1 MTRAVRIPLKLV
13 LFLCAAAGIAAGIQA
28 SWQWYRGSASEPL
41 FRTDHPTRGSLVAN
55 IVATGTIEPEEV
67 IDVGAQVAGQIL
79 SFGRD
84 PTDPNRTIDYAS
96 PVEQG
101 TVLAR
106 IDDSLYAP
114 EVEIARADLGLCLAD
129 VRHAESEIELERSKL
144 HKTERDWERTKQ
156 LASAKSISQNDFDA
170 TQNAWEMAKASVTAA
185 EADLEKAKRAVEK
198 ARGTLGKAVKN
209 LGYCTI
215 KSPVKGVI
223 IDRRVNVGQTVVSSL
238 NAPSLFLIAKD
249 LRRLQIWVSV
259 NESDIGNIYPGQ
271 NATFTVDAYPA
282 DVFHGTVGQ
291 IRLNATM
298 TQNVVTYTVV
308 VNVDNEDGK
317 LDPYSVVAAAP
328 GGANPGSS
336 TLGSPTPVN
345 PTPVNQTQG
354 TRNRPDVPAG
364 DKLLPYLTANLQFK
378 VDERTDAL
386 LVPNAALHYRPQAA
400 LVAPEYR
407 AVYEQGLRRATV
419 EEGAPVPSTK
429 GRRIRATVWVPDGNF
444 VRPIKVRVG
453 LTDGLM
459 TEVVD
464 VIKDNLTPETEIV
477 TGENQS
483 AASQEGTVNPF
494 GPSSSKKK

>member
-1 MTRAVRIPLKLV
+1 MARALRIVRNIV
-13 LFLCAAAGIAAGIQA
+13 LFLLAVAGLAAGVRA
-28 SWQWYRGSASEPL
+28 SWHWYSESAKESL
-41 FRTDHPTRGSLVAN
+41 FRTDHPTRESLVAT
-55 IVATGTIEPEEV
+55 IIATGTIEPEEV

-79 SFGRD
+79 AFGQD
-84 PTDPNRTIDYAS
+84 PTDPKRTIDYGS

-114 EVEIARADLGLCLAD
+114 EVVIARADLGLCSAD
-129 VRHAESEIELERSKL
+129 VRRAESELVQMHSNLHRS
-144 HKTERDWERTKQ
+144 ERDWERTQRLK
-156 LASAKSISQNDFDA
+156 SSNSISQNEFDA
-170 TQNAWEMAKASVTAA
+170 AQNAWEMAKASVPAS
-185 EADLEKAKRAVEK
+185 EASLEKTKRAVEK
-198 ARGTLGKAVKN
+198 ASGTLAKAEKN

-215 KSPVKGVI
+215 KSPVKGII

-249 LRRLQIWVSV
+249 LRRLQVWVSV

-271 NATFTVDAYPA
+271 HATFTVDAYPA

-317 LDPYSVVAAAP
+317 LDPFSAAGAP
-328 GGANPGSS
+328 
-336 TLGSPTPVN
+336 
-345 PTPVNQTQG
+345 QG
-354 TRNRPDVPAG
+354 TRNRRDVPAG
-364 DKLLPYLTANLQFK
+364 DKLLPYLTANLQFT

-386 LVPNAALHYRPQAA
+386 LVPNAALHYRPQPAM
-400 LVAPEYR
+400 VAPEHR
-407 AVYEQGLRRATV
+407 ALYEQGLRRATA
-419 EEGAPVPSTK
+419 EDGTPEPSAK
-429 GRRIRATVWVPDGNF
+429 RRLTRATIWVPDGDW

-464 VIKDNLTPETEIV
+464 VIKDQLTPETEIV
-477 TGENQS
+477 TGDNQP
-483 AASQEGTVNPF
+483 AASREGTVNPF
-494 GPSSSKKK
+494 GPRARKK

>member
-1 MTRAVRIPLKLV
+1 
-13 LFLCAAAGIAAGIQA
+13 
-28 SWQWYRGSASEPL
+28 
-41 FRTDHPTRGSLVAN
+41 
-55 IVATGTIEPEEV
+55 
-67 IDVGAQVAGQIL
+67 
-79 SFGRD
+79 
-84 PTDPNRTIDYAS
+84 
-96 PVEQG
+96 
-101 TVLAR
+101 
-106 IDDSLYAP
+106 
-114 EVEIARADLGLCLAD
+114 
-129 VRHAESEIELERSKL
+129 
-144 HKTERDWERTKQ
+144 
-156 LASAKSISQNDFDA
+156 
-170 TQNAWEMAKASVTAA
+170 
-185 EADLEKAKRAVEK
+185 
-198 ARGTLGKAVKN
+198 
-209 LGYCTI
+209 
-215 KSPVKGVI
+215 
-223 IDRRVNVGQTVVSSL
+223 
-238 NAPSLFLIAKD
+238 
-249 LRRLQIWVSV
+249 
-259 NESDIGNIYPGQ
+259 
-271 NATFTVDAYPA
+271 
-282 DVFHGTVGQ
+282 
-291 IRLNATM
+291 M

-317 LDPYSVVAAAP
+317 LDPFSSVAAAP
-328 GGANPGSS
+328 GGANPGIPAPGSPTLGNS
-336 TLGSPTPVN
+336 TLGSPTLVNPTPVNPPPANPTPVN
-345 PTPVNQTQG
+345 PTPVNPTLVNPTLVNPTLG
-354 TRNRPDVPAG
+354 TRNRPEVPAG

-429 GRRIRATVWVPDGNF
+429 GRRTRATIWVPDGNF

>member
-1 MTRAVRIPLKLV
+1 MMRAVRNLV
-13 LFLCAAAGIAAGIQA
+13 IILFAATGLAAGVQAG
-28 SWQWYRGSASEPL
+28 WHWYKGGGSEPL
-41 FRTDHPTRGSLVAN
+41 FRIDHPTRASLVAT
-55 IVATGTIEPEEV
+55 IIATGTIEPEEV

-79 SFGRD
+79 SFGPD
-84 PTDPNRTIDYAS
+84 PTDAKHVIDYGT

-114 EVEIARADLGLCLAD
+114 EVAIARADLGLSLAD
-129 VRHAESEIELERSKL
+129 VKREESELAQVRSTL
-144 HKTERDWERTKQ
+144 HKAQRDWERAQ
-156 LASAKSISQNDFDA
+156 RLVSAKSISQNDFDA
-170 TQNAWEMAKASVTAA
+170 AQNSWELATAAVPAA
-185 EADLEKAKRAVEK
+185 EADLEKTKQAVEK
-198 ARGTLGKAVKN
+198 ARGTLIKAEKN

-249 LRRLQIWVSV
+249 LRRLQVWVSV

-282 DVFHGTVGQ
+282 DVFRGTVGQ

-317 LDPYSVVAAAP
+317 LDAYTAANVA
-328 GGANPGSS
+328 
-336 TLGSPTPVN
+336 
-345 PTPVNQTQG
+345 QG
-354 TRNRPDVPAG
+354 TRNRKEVPAG

-386 LVPNAALHYRPQAA
+386 LVPNAALHYRPQPAQ
-400 LVAPEYR
+400 VAPDHR
-407 AVYEQGLRRATV
+407 ALYEQGLRRATA
-419 EEGAPVPSTK
+419 EDGTPEPSAKKRTT
-429 GRRIRATVWVPDGNF
+429 RATIWVPDGDF

-464 VIKDNLTPETEIV
+464 VIKDQLTPETEIV
-477 TGENQS
+477 TGDNQPL
-483 AASQEGTVNPF
+483 ASREATVNPF
-494 GPSSSKKK
+494 GPRSSKKK

>member
-1 MTRAVRIPLKLV
+1 MTRAVRIPLKLII
-13 LFLCAAAGIAAGIQA
+13 FLCAAAGLAAGIQA
-28 SWQWYRGSASEPL
+28 SWQWYRGSATEPL
-41 FRTDHPTRGSLVAN
+41 FRTDHPSRGSLVAM

-114 EVEIARADLGLCLAD
+114 EVDIARADLGLCLAD
-129 VRHAESEIELERSKL
+129 VRHAESELVLERSKL

-156 LASAKSISQNDFDA
+156 LASAKSISQNEFDA

-185 EADLEKAKRAVEK
+185 EADLDKAKRAVEK
-198 ARGTLGKAVKN
+198 ARGTLGKAEKN

-271 NATFTVDAYPA
+271 HATFTVDAYPA

-317 LDPYSVVAAAP
+317 LDPYSSVAAAP
-328 GGANPGSS
+328 GGATPGSL
-336 TLGSPTPVN
+336 TPGSPTL
-345 PTPVNQTQG
+345 G

-386 LVPNAALHYRPQAA
+386 LVPNAALQYRPQPA

-419 EEGAPVPSTK
+419 EEGAPVPSAK

-444 VRPIKVRVG
+444 VRPIKVRVS

-459 TEVVD
+459 TEVVE

-494 GPSSSKKK
+494 GPRSSKKR

>member
-1 MTRAVRIPLKLV
+1 MALAVRILRNLL
-13 LFLCAAAGIAAGIQA
+13 LFCCVAAGLGAGVRA
-28 SWQWYRGSASEPL
+28 SWQWYSAGAGEPI
-41 FRTDHPTRGSLVAN
+41 FRTDHPTRGSLVAT
-55 IVATGTIEPEEV
+55 IIATGTIEPEEV

-79 SFGRD
+79 AFGQD
-84 PTDPNRTIDYAS
+84 PADPKRTIDYGSA
-96 PVEQG
+96 VEQG

-114 EVEIARADLGLCLAD
+114 EVDIARADLGLCVAD
-129 VRHAESEIELERSKL
+129 VRRTESELVQVRSQL
-144 HKTERDWERTKQ
+144 HKEERDWERTQRLK
-156 LASAKSISQNDFDA
+156 SSNSISQTEFDA
-170 TQNAWEMAKASVTAA
+170 TQSAWEMAKAAVPAA
-185 EADLEKAKRAVEK
+185 EANLEKTKRAVDK
-198 ARGTLGKAVKN
+198 ARGTLAKAEKN
-209 LGYCTI
+209 LGYCII
-215 KSPVKGVI
+215 KSPVKGII

-249 LRRLQIWVSV
+249 LRRLQVWVSV

-271 NATFTVDAYPA
+271 HATFTVDAYPA
-282 DVFHGTVGQ
+282 DVFHGNVGQ

-317 LDPYSVVAAAP
+317 LDPYNAA
-328 GGANPGSS
+328 GAA
-336 TLGSPTPVN
+336 
-345 PTPVNQTQG
+345 QG
-354 TRNRPDVPAG
+354 TRNRRDVPAG
-364 DKLLPYLTANLQFK
+364 DKLLPYLSANLQFK

-407 AVYEQGLRRATV
+407 ALYEQGLRRATA
-419 EEGAPVPSTK
+419 EDGTPAPEATAK
-429 GRRIRATVWVPDGNF
+429 RRLTRATIWVPDGDW

-464 VIKDNLTPETEIV
+464 VIKDQLTPETEIV
-477 TGENQS
+477 TGENES
-483 AASQEGTVNPF
+483 DASRDVTVNPF
-494 GPSSSKKK
+494 GPRSSKRK

>member
-1 MTRAVRIPLKLV
+1 MIRTVRNVIIVLAAV
-13 LFLCAAAGIAAGIQA
+13 AGLAGGIQA
-28 SWQWYRGSASEPL
+28 GWQWYRGSASEPL
-41 FRTDHPTRGSLVAN
+41 FRTDHPTRASLVAT
-55 IVATGTIEPEEV
+55 IIATGTIEPEEV

-79 SFGRD
+79 SFGED
-84 PTDPNRTIDYAS
+84 PSDPKRTIDYGT

-114 EVEIARADLGLCLAD
+114 EVNIARADLGLCLAD
-129 VRHAESEIELERSKL
+129 VRHQESELAQARSTL
-144 HKTERDWERTKQ
+144 HKAERDWDRAQ
-156 LASAKSISQNDFDA
+156 RLASTKSISPTELDAVQN
-170 TQNAWEMAKASVTAA
+170 TWEMAKAAVPAA
-185 EADLEKAKRAVEK
+185 EADLEKTTRGVEK
-198 ARGTLGKAVKN
+198 ARGTLAKAEKN

-249 LRRLQIWVSV
+249 LRRLQVWVSV

-271 NATFTVDAYPA
+271 HATFTVDAYPA

-317 LDPYSVVAAAP
+317 LDPYAA
-328 GGANPGSS
+328 GGAVPG
-336 TLGSPTPVN
+336 T
-345 PTPVNQTQG
+345 TQG
-354 TRNRPDVPAG
+354 TRNRKEVPAG

-386 LVPNAALHYRPQAA
+386 LVPNAALHYRPQVA
-400 LVAPEYR
+400 LVAPDHR
-407 AVYEQGLRRATV
+407 ALYEQGLRRATT
-419 EEGAPVPSTK
+419 EDGASEPSSKKRHT
-429 GRRIRATVWVPDGNF
+429 RATIWVPDGDF

-464 VIKDNLTPETEIV
+464 YVKEQLTPETEIV
-477 TGENQS
+477 TGENQT
-483 AASQEGTVNPF
+483 AASRDTTVNPF
-494 GPSSSKKK
+494 GPHPRKK